1 MQRLI
6 ASDSPRH
13 FMVPLPPGIP
23 EDAAKLFG
31 FYSYEFRTCHDLG
44 WSTAQGRFSAA
55 LRVTRVQHSAPP
67 LTCMVLRNK
76 AGILASAP
84 FATPVVDGRSIR
96 PLPPATKIYV
106 MIYAQVTQ
114 CDDADRRN
122 VLLSHKPASFTRKPL
137 ENQNLRDAQDGNAT
151 WSANGGHV
159 QNRSP
164 DSIKYSC
171 RWRRRLLIVV
181 NPLD

>member
-55 LRVTRVQHSAPP
+55 LRVTGVQHSAPP

-122 VLLSHKPASFTRKPL
+122 VLLSHKPQVSRAS
-137 ENQNLRDAQDGNAT
+137 
-151 WSANGGHV
+151 
-159 QNRSP
+159 
-164 DSIKYSC
+164 
-171 RWRRRLLIVV
+171 RWRTRICATR
-181 NPLD
+181 NTATPLGRQTEDMYKIARQIPSDTPAGGGAGC

>member
-23 EDAAKLFG
+23 EDAAELFG

-122 VLLSHKPASFTRKPL
+122 VLLSHKPQVSRASRWKTRISATRKTATPL
-137 ENQNLRDAQDGNAT
+137 GRQTEDMCKIARQIPSNTPA
-151 WSANGGHV
+151 GGGAG
-159 QNRSP
+159 
-164 DSIKYSC
+164 C
-171 RWRRRLLIVV
+171 
-181 NPLD
+181 